1 MNNKITN
8 PFLKQILTE
17 ISSKTTEGRIV
28 DINWMALNEAKKKKT
43 LKKEA
48 AKRPPQEDPNAGI
61 ENEKP
66 TQPPA
71 EEPAPTPDAGGQ
83 EPPAGDA
90 GLPDLG
96 AEQPGQE
103 APAPDLG
110 GGEAPAPD
118 QQPDGEDAD
127 QAQDDAAKAKAELE
141 KAKAEKDQAEDE
153 LQDQSYI
160 KLGSHGG
167 TNFLLSKILD
177 HAFKT
182 NTIDALAGEMV
193 GKLKIDTPE
202 DMSAFIEEL
211 APFMVIPGMAQL
223 ISSMKGLATKQAP
236 TTDTPEEEN
245 PTM

>member
-8 PFLKQILTE
+8 PFLKQMLTE
-17 ISSKTTEGRIV
+17 ISSKTTQGRIV
-28 DINWMALNEAKKKKT
+28 DVSWASINEAKKKKT
-43 LKKEA
+43 LKKEV

-61 ENEKP
+61 EDENP
-66 TQPPA
+66 AQPPA
-71 EEPAPTPDAGGQ
+71 EEPATAPDAGGQ
-83 EPPAGDA
+83 EPPAGDT

-103 APAPDLG
+103 APPPDL

-118 QQPDGEDAD
+118 QPSPEDAD

-236 TTDTPEEEN
+236 TVDTPEEDN
-245 PTM
+245 PAM